1 MEIVSYA
8 RSARRDARPPPAA
21 PSPAA
26 GIAPASPTA
35 EGERVDWVDIAKG
48 ICIVLVVT
56 MHSTLGVEAALG
68 REGFMHWAVAFAKP
82 FRLPDFFLVSGLFLG
97 RVIDRDWRLYA
108 DKRVVHFAY
117 FYLLWLLIQSGVKF
131 GQVSDGSVAGF
142 ARHLAHSLV
151 EPFSTLWFV
160 YALAVFSIATKL
172 LRRLPGPLLLGLA
185 ATLQILPIN
194 TSSDFL
200 NKLCERWV
208 YFVAGYLFAPHVF
221 RLAGWARSHAAPALA
236 GLLAWAFANGAL
248 ALAPIDRWGATT
260 FAELPVIS
268 LLAGLAGAVAVT
280 VTAALIARSPAGRPA
295 RYLGS
300 KSLAVYLTFFLP
312 MVFLRLLLSY
322 VWPAG
327 DAGAIALVVTLGAV
341 LFPLLA
347 EVLAR
352 GTRLSFLYVRP
363 GWAHL
368 KPREGAPKARPP
380 AAKPAPAAPAVPAAP
395 EGGSSGIDLS
405 RALRPYRAGAAW
417 QSEHS
422 PSTSTAREPGLNP
435 TAAAVSETPR
445 ATSSEATSSTLP
457 QVVQT
462 RKIVAA

>member
-8 RSARRDARPPPAA
+8 KSAKRDARTPPAA
-21 PSPAA
+21 PGPAA

-172 LRRLPGPLLLGLA
+172 LRRLPWPLLLGLA
-185 ATLQILPIN
+185 ATLQILPID
-194 TSSDFL
+194 TSSDFV
-200 NKLCERWV
+200 NELCERWV

-248 ALAPIDRWGATT
+248 ALTPIDRWGATT
-260 FAELPVIS
+260 LAELPGIS

-280 VTAALIARSPAGRPA
+280 VTASLIARSPAG
-295 RYLGS
+295 
-300 KSLAVYLTFFLP
+300 
-312 MVFLRLLLSY
+312 
-322 VWPAG
+322 PAG
-327 DAGAIALVVTLGAV
+327 
-341 LFPLLA
+341 PLSRL
-347 EVLAR
+347 EIPR
-352 GTRLSFLYVRP
+352 RLS
-363 GWAHL
+363 HL
-368 KPREGAPKARPP
+368 LP
-380 AAKPAPAAPAVPAAP
+380 ADGVPAAP
-395 EGGSSGIDLS
+395 PELCLAGRGCGRDRPCGDARRGALPAPGGGP
-405 RALRPYRAGAAW
+405 RARDAPLLPLCQAGLGASEAARGGAEGAA
-417 QSEHS
+417 SGCE
-422 PSTSTAREPGLNP
+422 TRARSARGPG
-435 TAAAVSETPR
+435 R
-445 ATSSEATSSTLP
+445 A
-457 QVVQT
+457 
-462 RKIVAA
+462 

>member
-8 RSARRDARPPPAA
+8 KGARREAQRLPPA
-21 PSPAA
+21 PPDSAA
-26 GIAPASPTA
+26 GLAPASPSA
-35 EGERVDWVDIAKG
+35 EGARVDWVDIAKG

-56 MHSTLGVEAALG
+56 MHATLGVEAALE
-68 REGFMHWAVAFAKP
+68 REGFMHWAVDFAKP

-117 FYLLWLLIQSGVKF
+117 FYLLWLLLQSGVKI
-131 GQVSDGSVAGF
+131 GQVSDGSAAGF
-142 ARHLAHSLV
+142 LRHLAVSLV

-172 LRRLPGPLLLGLA
+172 LRRLPPMLLFGIA
-185 ATLQILPIN
+185 AALQILPID
-194 TSSDFL
+194 TPSAFL
-200 NKLCERWV
+200 NELCERWV
-208 YFVAGYLFAPHVF
+208 YFVAGYMFAPHVF
-221 RLAGWARSHAAPALA
+221 RLAGWAGSHAAPALA
-236 GLLAWAFANGAL
+236 GLLAWALANGAL
-248 ALAPIDRWGATT
+248 ALTPVGRWGAETL
-260 FAELPVIS
+260 AELPGIG

-280 VTAALIARSPAGRPA
+280 VAAALLARSPAGRPA

-312 MVFLRLLLSY
+312 MVFLRLLLIY
-322 VWPAG
+322 LWPEG
-327 DAGAIALVVTLGAV
+327 DAGAIALLVTLGAV
-341 LFPLLA
+341 LFPLLV
-347 EVLAR
+347 EFLAR
-352 GTRLSFLYVRP
+352 GTRLSFLYTRP
-363 GWAHL
+363 AWAHL
-368 KPREGAPKARPP
+368 APRRPAPKKTQLPATIPVPASSQTPRPP
-380 AAKPAPAAPAVPAAP
+380 
-395 EGGSSGIDLS
+395 SSGIDLS
-405 RALRPYRAGAAW
+405 RALRPHRAVSAW

-435 TAAAVSETPR
+435 AAAAVPDTPR
-445 ATSSEATSSTLP
+445 ATSSDATSSTLP